1 MVFFGREQEIGE
13 LMALWGKRSGS
24 LVTCR
29 GRRRIGKST
38 LIEVFAH
45 RSKARFIR
53 IEGVRPKPGYSDRT
67 ELKTFARELAAQTRA
82 DDSIP
87 DNWLKAFI
95 RLDREIND
103 KERTVVLLDEASA
116 KSGGR

>member
-1 MVFFGREQEIGE
+1 MALTKHTDLYYNTPRSSRNRKRIDINFFGREQEIGE

-45 RSKARFIR
+45 KSKARFIR
-53 IEGVRPKPGYSDRT
+53 IEGVRPKPGYSNRT
-67 ELKTFARELAAQTRA
+67 ELKTFAMELAAQTRA
-82 DDSIP
+82 EDSMP
-87 DNWLKAFI
+87 
-95 RLDREIND
+95 
-103 KERTVVLLDEASA
+103 ASA
-116 KSGGR
+116 GPK